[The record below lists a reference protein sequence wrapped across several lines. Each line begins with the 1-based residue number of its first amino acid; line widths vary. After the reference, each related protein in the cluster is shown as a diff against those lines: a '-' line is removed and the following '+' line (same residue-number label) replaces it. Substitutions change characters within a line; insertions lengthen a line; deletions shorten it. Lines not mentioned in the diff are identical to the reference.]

1 MVVLL
6 EPVGKG
12 TFPAERHDHV
22 DERSVE
28 NGFLTEFEKRE
39 NVRMIEGGDGP
50 GLALKEASNLFIGGG
65 GSYAHSLDGNLA
77 INEDILGKVDLAHAA
92 TTQQTQKAI

>member
-39 NVRMIEGGDGP
+39 DVRMIEAGDGS
-50 GLALKEASNLFIGGG
+50 GLALKEASNLFIGGR
-65 GSYAHSLDGNLA
+65 GSAAHNLDSNLA
-77 INEDILGKVDLAHAA
+77 INEGILGKIDLAHGA
-92 TTQQTQKAI
+92 TAQQTQKA